1 MKLAVS
7 LLAPALLVCAAA
19 HGAGPF
25 RCDGRLI
32 RAGVPTA
39 YVLEK
44 CGPPDSSV
52 TEQVPRRART
62 VTGFSRLTGISVSDQ
77 WIYDRGPGRF
87 PAVLIIRD
95 GRLIRIDY
103 LSERS

>member
-1 MKLAVS
+1 MKHALS
-7 LLAPALLVCAAA
+7 LLVPALLVCGAA

-32 RAGVPTA
+32 RAGVPAA

-44 CGPPDSSV
+44 CGPPDFGV

-62 VTGFSRLTGISVSDQ
+62 ATGFSRPAGISVSDQ

-87 PAVLIIRD
+87 PAVLIIRE

-103 LSERS
+103 LPERS

>member
-1 MKLAVS
+1 MKHALS
-7 LLAPALLVCAAA
+7 LLVPALLVGSAV
-19 HGAGPF
+19 HGAGPL

-32 RAGVPTA
+32 RPGMPAA

-44 CGPPDSSV
+44 CGPPNSSA
-52 TEQVPRRART
+52 TEQVPRQART
-62 VTGFSRLTGISVSDQ
+62 VTGFSRLAGISVSDQ
-77 WIYDRGPGRF
+77 WIYNRGTGRF

-103 LSERS
+103 LPERS